1 MQLKAN
7 YFAQAGSRH
16 KLLPLK

>member
-1 MQLKAN
+1 MLLKAN
-7 YFAQAGSRH
+7 YFTQAGSRH